1 MGRGHN
7 REATWWWMSNA
18 VVAAETSH
26 VSGIIHTESTTSW
39 SVDGSNRQR
48 GVATLLLIVYKRAS
62 RRLTGSLGAQAGT
75 LEWVTAVAPVPPDSD
90 YQVSAWVASR
100 EVTLTH
106 ALIRLDVDCVWLC
119 STNPLCVPVRHT
131 LQYQCV
137 FSPHDTF
144 SFLTHTCQH
153 SGNNTHTPITHP
165 HDALRHHPHPQC
177 HPIPARWS
185 PASGSRIRT

>member
-1 MGRGHN
+1 MGWGHN
-7 REATWWWMSNA
+7 REATRWWMSNA

-106 ALIRLDVDCVWLC
+106 ALIRLDVDCVWVVQHKPALC
-119 STNPLCVPVRHT
+119 ARPTHITVPT
-131 LQYQCV
+131 CLL
-137 FSPHDTF
+137 SPSHLFLLNSYLPTF
-144 SFLTHTCQH
+144 RQQHTHT
-153 SGNNTHTPITHP
+153 
-165 HDALRHHPHPQC
+165 HHP
-177 HPIPARWS
+177 S
-185 PASGSRIRT
+185 P